1 MDAGEITRLITFI
14 LWTFCGVFL
23 MGFGVR
29 AFRAKEAVGFW
40 ANAKTVPMA
49 DVKHYNLAVGKL
61 WLAAGLVFILLGV
74 PLLLT
79 GQNSAL
85 VMFSVIGV
93 MFWVIALMIIYTRIE
108 AKYRKK

>member
-1 MDAGEITRLITFI
+1 MDANQKTRLISFI

-29 AFRAKEAVGFW
+29 AYRAKEAVSFW

-49 DVKHYNLAVGKL
+49 DVKHYNRAVAKL
-61 WLAAGLVFILLGV
+61 WLVAGLVFILLGI
-74 PLLLT
+74 PLLLA

-85 VMFSVIGV
+85 VMISIIGV
-93 MFWVIALMIIYTRIE
+93 MFWVIALMIVYTRIE